1 MQRGVEMRKNIKI
14 FLNVYMLILVVLA
27 ICGLWIDYPQT
38 VRFVLWLALAVGAV
52 IDVRFRFFR

>member
-1 MQRGVEMRKNIKI
+1 MRKNIKI